1 MKDMSRGNRL
11 HQVKLLKKKR
21 SVYWGR
27 TCEKTPEQL
36 GKLSQ
41 TPADCA
47 RDCCSNPR
55 KYSQLSFKELIQL
68 DQMKSY
74 LQD

>member
-11 HQVKLLKKKR
+11 YKVKLLKKKR

-27 TCEKTPEQL
+27 ASEKTPAQL

-41 TPADCA
+41 TPENCA
-47 RDCCSNPR
+47 YDCCSNPR
-55 KYSQLSFKELIQL
+55 KYGQLSFKELIQL

>member
-21 SVYWGR
+21 RVYWGR
-27 TCEKTPEQL
+27 TSEKTPEEL
-36 GKLSQ
+36 GKLLQ
-41 TPADCA
+41 TPANCA
-47 RDCCSNPR
+47 YDCCSNPR
-55 KYSQLSFKELIQL
+55 KYGQLSFKELIQI

>member
-27 TCEKTPEQL
+27 TWEKTPEQL

-41 TPADCA
+41 TPANCA
-47 RDCCSNPR
+47 NDCCSNPR
-55 KYSQLSFKELIQL
+55 KYSQLTFKEPIQL
-68 DQMKSY
+68 DRMNSY
-74 LQD
+74 LNE

>member
-1 MKDMSRGNRL
+1 MKDMSRGDRL

-27 TCEKTPEQL
+27 TWEKTPEQL

-41 TPADCA
+41 SPANCA
-47 RDCCSNPR
+47 MDCCSNPR
-55 KYSQLSFKELIQL
+55 KYGQLTFKELIQL

-74 LQD
+74 LED